1 MLSSGSNLEPVDA
14 KVRSGAIAISIA
26 FVGLCFALSAP
37 FWYLRAH
44 LPPKSNGMLL
54 SLANMW
60 CPAAAAILVRI
71 LFRRGLSGFGFRLGK
86 ARWLVLALVL
96 PALTGLVMFGSAWIF
111 QIAPLDVSKI
121 HKVLAP
127 SFIPLFFGVL
137 AVCTVAALGEELGWR
152 GLLVPELSRYMG
164 YTKLAFV
171 SGLIWTVWHL
181 PLIFFTEY
189 HGSGSRWMSV
199 VFFTVFVI
207 ASSFVHA
214 WMRLVSG
221 SVWVSALLHG
231 AANYFIQL
239 FYPALTV
246 QTPAGGAMLGEFGW
260 CVPILSV
267 IIAVVFW
274 SFRRRIPSFSGGRE
288 TT

>member
-1 MLSSGSNLEPVDA
+1 MLSSVSNLEPVDA
-14 KVRSGAIAISIA
+14 KARSGAIAISLA

-44 LPPKSNGMLL
+44 LPPRSTGMLL
-54 SLANMW
+54 SVANMW

-71 LFRRGLSGFGFRLGK
+71 LFRRGLSGLGLRLGK

-96 PALTGLVMFGSAWIF
+96 PALAGLVMFGAAWIF
-111 QIAPLDVSKI
+111 QIAPLDASKI
-121 HKVLAP
+121 HKLLAP

-137 AVCTVAALGEELGWR
+137 AVCTIAALGEELGWR
-152 GLLVPELSRYMG
+152 GLLVPELSRCMG
-164 YTKLAFV
+164 YTKLAIV

-181 PLIFFTEY
+181 PLILFTDY
-189 HGSGSRWMSV
+189 HGSGPRWMSV
-199 VFFTVFVI
+199 VSFTVFVV

-231 AANYFIQL
+231 ASNYFIQA
-239 FYPALTV
+239 FYPALTMR
-246 QTPAGGAMLGEFGW
+246 TPEGDAMLGEFGW

-267 IIAVVFW
+267 V
-274 SFRRRIPSFSGGRE
+274 
-288 TT
+288 